1 MEYYELIKERF
12 SCKKYSERK
21 IEDSLLLKILEAGNL
36 APTAKNQQSQRIF
49 VISSEEGLKKIDGAG
64 PCRYNAPVVLLFC
77 YNRNEVYIYPDDD
90 RNTGI
95 EDASIVATH
104 IMLAAANE
112 GINSCWV
119 NNFSVRSIK
128 ESFELDA
135 DTEPVLLMDLGYAA
149 DGAGPLANHEK
160 KKELNET
167 VRFI

>member
-1 MEYYELIKERF
+1 MEYYELIKKRF
-12 SCKKYSERK
+12 SCKKYSDRK
-21 IEDSLLLKILEAGNL
+21 IDSALLEKILSAGNI

-49 VISSEEGLKKIDGAG
+49 VVSSKEDLEKIDKAG
-64 PCRYNAPVVLLFC
+64 PCRYNAPTVLIVC

-104 IMLAAANE
+104 IMLAAADE

-119 NNFSVRSIK
+119 NNFSVRTIK
-128 ESFELDA
+128 ELFELDE

-149 DGAGPLANHEK
+149 EGAGPLANHDK
-160 KKELNET
+160 KKELSET
-167 VRFI
+167 VKYI